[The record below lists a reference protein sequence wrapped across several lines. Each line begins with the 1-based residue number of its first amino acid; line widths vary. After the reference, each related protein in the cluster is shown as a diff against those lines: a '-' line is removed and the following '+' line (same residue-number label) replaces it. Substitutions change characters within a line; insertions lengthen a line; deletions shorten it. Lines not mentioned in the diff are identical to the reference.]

1 MPINTPNAPEI
12 VTCAN
17 LACGR
22 TLDPHINQGYPDST
36 VPIGYIHKLYDL
48 SLPSFSIAC
57 TKCGHYSLRYQKNR
71 PD

>member
-1 MPINTPNAPEI
+1 MTINSPNVPDV

-22 TLDPHINQGYPDST
+22 TLDPQRNQGHPDST
-36 VPIGYIHKLYDL
+36 VPPSYIHKLYDL
-48 SLPSFSIAC
+48 SLPSFSVAC
-57 TKCGHYSLRYQKNR
+57 SKCGHYSIRYQKHR